1 MSRPDEGSYSSDSN
15 PTSLQMP
22 SSRTN
27 SARAPGRER
36 PTPLRRS
43 RRLDQVMGSVIEW
56 LNHSVTSQEPGM
68 KTGESQRLSRR
79 PGAGQLFLSPVYVL
93 LGDTPGVPEDRVSVA
108 FDHLI
113 ADLDFLAV

>member
-1 MSRPDEGSYSSDSN
+1 
-15 PTSLQMP
+15 
-22 SSRTN
+22 
-27 SARAPGRER
+27 
-36 PTPLRRS
+36 
-43 RRLDQVMGSVIEW
+43 
-56 LNHSVTSQEPGM
+56 M